1 MKLKVS
7 NMKKEFTLLHILIY
21 SFSITV
27 LLSFQLPESIDQKKL
42 PFIVKEKLDEEV
54 KHFYEERMKICKL
67 DALTR
72 AEDFV
77 DSIIENKIHLV
88 IAKGIIFPN
97 KPIKPSF
104 PREIRIN
111 DSTKIQPVLKSDE
124 LNK

>member
-1 MKLKVS
+1 
-7 NMKKEFTLLHILIY
+7 MKKEFTFVHILIY
-21 SFSITV
+21 TFSIAV
-27 LLSFQLPESIDQKKL
+27 LLSFQLPDSIDQRKI
-42 PFIVKEKLDEEV
+42 PSIVREKLDEEI

-88 IAKGIIFPN
+88 IAKGIIFPD
-97 KPIKPSF
+97 KPAKPGF

-111 DSTKIQPVLKSDE
+111 DSTKIEPVLKNE
-124 LNK
+124 EIKK